1 MSENSIA
8 FIFAC
13 PLFGAVLCTLVGR
26 TARHLCHPIAV
37 ASLAGAL
44 WGGIETL
51 FRVVSSDTDEV
62 SYFLGG
68 WTLGSFPRGVGIEF
82 RADLLGTLL
91 MLVVVGVAF
100 LVALY
105 SKLPVSEET
114 PEKEG
119 PFYTLF
125 LLQVTGLAGICLTG
139 DAFNLYVLIE
149 VAALTGYG
157 LIAMGSARAAAATFN
172 YVILGTIGASFY
184 LLGVGYVYAKTGT
197 LNMVGIR
204 EVIESTKD

>member
-8 FIFAC
+8 LIFVF
-13 PLFGAVLCTLVGR
+13 PLFGAVFCALAGR
-26 TARHLCHPIAV
+26 KSRNLCHPIAV

-51 FRVVSSDTDEV
+51 RRVIASEANEV
-62 SYFLGG
+62 SYFFGG
-68 WTLGSFPRGVGIEF
+68 WNADAYPRGVGIEF
-82 RADLLGTLL
+82 RADYLGTLI

-105 SKLPVSEET
+105 SKLPVAEET

-125 LLQVTGLAGICLTG
+125 LLQVTGLASI
-139 DAFNLYVLIE
+139 
-149 VAALTGYG
+149 
-157 LIAMGSARAAAATFN
+157 S
-172 YVILGTIGASFY
+172 
-184 LLGVGYVYAKTGT
+184 
-197 LNMVGIR
+197 
-204 EVIESTKD
+204 